1 MGSLNIIYNKNEKII
16 LYFSIEQFLLAFPN
30 PCSPIPVTGV
40 MKHLIKRFLQK
51 IKLYDRIEDCLGFIK
66 TIKFNSADYWEKRY
80 KGGGNSGAGSY
91 NHLAK
96 FKADYINDLIKR
108 FGIQKVIEFGCGDG
122 NQLSF
127 LGVPSYVGVDVS
139 RFTIDTC
146 RSKFKNDPT
155 KKFYHST
162 EYELDEKGDLVLS
175 LDVIYHLI
183 EDKVYHQYMSILFDA
198 STRYVVIYSSN
209 FDSSRV
215 SMHMKHRKFTD
226 LIENKMQRWKLLE
239 NKKNDF
245 PYQGDYR
252 KGTYSD
258 FYVFELIDYYE

>member
-1 MGSLNIIYNKNEKII
+1 
-16 LYFSIEQFLLAFPN
+16 
-30 PCSPIPVTGV
+30 